1 MYGYGFYFHPSYIL
15 VIIASIIVMMA
26 QGKVQSAYRQYSK
39 IKNSTHLTG
48 EQVALMISS
57 RYGLNIQVQP
67 ISGQLSDHYDP
78 RTNVVRLSE
87 GVYHGTSIAAL
98 AVAAHE
104 CGHALQHQEGYQFL
118 KLRNGLLPF
127 ANIGNQLGWIAIMIG
142 LIGGN
147 TNIAFVGIGLL
158 CFMLAFQC
166 ATLPVEFDASRR
178 ALNILEDEHMLYGNE
193 ITGAKKMLQ
202 AAALTY
208 VAGLAS
214 SILNLLRIVWI
225 VLGSHRDD

>member
-1 MYGYGFYFHPSYIL
+1 MYGYYFHPSYIL
-15 VIIASIIVMMA
+15 VIIATIIVMVA
-26 QGKVQSAYRQYSK
+26 QGKVQSAYGKYSK
-39 IKNSTHLTG
+39 ISNGSHLTG

-78 RTNVVRLSE
+78 NARIVRLSE
-87 GVYHGTSIAAL
+87 GVYNGTSIAAL

-104 CGHALQHQEGYQFL
+104 CGHALQHQEGYHFL

-142 LIGGN
+142 LFAGK
-147 TNIAFVGIGLL
+147 TQIAFVGIGLL

-166 ATLPVEFDASRR
+166 VTLPVEFDASRR
-178 ALNILEDEHMLYGNE
+178 ALRILEDEHMLYADE
-193 ITGAKKMLQ
+193 IDGAKNMLQ

-208 VAGLAS
+208 IAGLAS

-225 VLGSHRDD
+225 VLGSRRDD